1 MAPGTCSVLL
11 CVAVCCRVLPR
22 VAEYG
27 SVLQCIPGWCSV
39 LQCVLQSVPCVWQCV
54 AACGH
59 VDMTLAWCSHQS
71 ALHLQHTAAHC
82 SVQTLQCATH
92 FNTLLHTPGRLSQNQ
107 PYRYFTQKRFSSELT
122 FEIVYL
128 CSRCIVTL
136 ALMMMV
142 LQHPGTP
149 CNTLQHPA
157 TTSVFTSASPLGDE
171 GPHGTQRALFLSK
184 EPFILSK
191 EPYF

>member
-1 MAPGTCSVLL
+1 MFAKVES
-11 CVAVCCRVLPR
+11 
-22 VAEYG
+22 
-27 SVLQCIPGWCSV
+27 
-39 LQCVLQSVPCVWQCV
+39 
-54 AACGH
+54 
-59 VDMTLAWCSHQS
+59 
-71 ALHLQHTAAHC
+71 HLQHTAAHC

-149 CNTLQHPA
+149 CNTLQHTA